1 MGFITGKDLC
11 GISVSKYQGILFATC
26 GVYFVDAVFLSNLFK
41 HFSRFH
47 SMMEVICTRTDN
59 TRNTCQTL
67 KFQFQ
72 QRVTPFFLLHAQHS
86 PCAAHE
92 RSWGCA
98 GAKCLGLV
106 VFSWEAM
113 C

>member
-1 MGFITGKDLC
+1 
-11 GISVSKYQGILFATC
+11 
-26 GVYFVDAVFLSNLFK
+26 
-41 HFSRFH
+41 
-47 SMMEVICTRTDN
+47 MMEVICTRTGN
-59 TRNTCQTL
+59 TQSTCQTV

-72 QRVTPFFLLHAQHS
+72 QQATPFFLLHAQHL

-92 RSWGCA
+92 RSWGGP

-106 VFSWEAM
+106 ESPWEVM